1 MGSEL
6 SFSLNNE
13 PRVAHIEQDET
24 LLELLRD
31 RFGLISPKDG
41 CSPQGQCG
49 CCTVIVDGRA
59 VVSCAVPAAK
69 IEGKNILT
77 LEGFSEFERETF
89 ADSFIQAGG
98 LQCGF
103 CTPGIIVRAKNLL
116 DKDPNPTDE
125 QINRILS
132 MHHCR
137 CTGYVK
143 IVDSI
148 KLAAELMR
156 NGDESSRSTSEIAI
170 ESAPNA
176 CTGSCNDNRKPVCTR
191 GVENAARVGQNAP
204 RYRAMELALGDHMF
218 IDDMT
223 LPNMLHGAVLLS
235 AHPRALLKRIETG
248 PAFEMEGVV
257 AVVTAADTPGERFQG
272 LIYNDWPVFIAEGE
286 ETRYVGDVIAAV
298 AAIDRKTARR
308 AAQAI
313 MVEYEIREPIT
324 DPERAL
330 NIDAPKLHKKGNL
343 LSKSEIRRGNVD
355 EALSGSAHVATHT
368 FQTQFIE
375 HMFLEPES
383 CIAVPEGDSLRVYTQ
398 GQGVFDD
405 RRQIASFMGMP
416 EEKVFVQLVTNGGA
430 FGGKEDMSIQ
440 AQTALLAKVTGS
452 PVKLTLSREESLRLH
467 PKRHPIR
474 MTYTVGCDSDG
485 RLTAVRAHMI
495 GDKGAYAS
503 VGSKVLERAAGH
515 CTGPY
520 KVHNVE
526 VISLAAY
533 TNNPPCGA
541 MRGFGANQAAFAIES
556 MLDILAEK
564 VGIDGWEIRY
574 RNALDVGDRFCTG
587 QVLESSVGLKKTLE
601 AVKEIYKQAR
611 YAGIACGIKNVG
623 IGNGLPEYGKA
634 MLEVNA
640 DGTVDIHT
648 GYTEMGQGLFTVL
661 QQTACEETGL
671 PQNVF
676 ANVSADTRFDLDCG
690 QTTASR
696 GTFLGCRG
704 VQEAAR
710 KLKADLDKGRT
721 IRDLIGQTYYGEVLL
736 DDTTSLE
743 SGADR
748 PKTHFAYGFATQV
761 VILDEQGG
769 LQKVVAAHDVGR
781 VMNPCLLEG
790 QLEGSVHM
798 GLGYAL
804 TEEFVVEDA
813 RPKTMTLNSLGLLRA
828 RHMPEIEL
836 IMIEDQH
843 PEGPFGAKGVGEI
856 GLVPTAPAVAGAL
869 YKYDGVRRFSLP
881 MKDSPAARF
890 IRGASPASR

>member
-1 MGSEL
+1 MSSVIEFTLNGEQRSVAVEDGS
-6 SFSLNNE
+6 SLLQ
-13 PRVAHIEQDET
+13 V
-24 LLELLRD
+24 LRD
-31 RFGLISPKDG
+31 DCGLVSPKDG

-49 CCTVIVDGRA
+49 CCTVIIDDRA
-59 VVSCAVPAAK
+59 VVSCAVPASKAA
-69 IEGKNILT
+69 GKRVLT
-77 LEGFSEFERETF
+77 LEGFSELERETF
-89 ADSFIQAGG
+89 ADSFIKAGG

-103 CTPGIIVRAKNLL
+103 CTPGIIVRAKNLI
-116 DKDPNPTDE
+116 DKSPDPTDDD
-125 QINRILS
+125 INRILS

-137 CTGYVK
+137 CTGYIK

-148 KLAAELMR
+148 RLAASDLSQHR
-156 NGDESSRSTSEIAI
+156 RGNGAPVSSREAVDSESCDTGCVGRL
-170 ESAPNA
+170 ESPDQV
-176 CTGSCNDNRKPVCTR
+176 G
-191 GVENAARVGQNAP
+191 RVGTNAR
-204 RYRAMELALGDHMF
+204 RYEARELALGERRF
-218 IDDMT
+218 LDD
-223 LPNMLHGAVLLS
+223 LSVPGMLHGAVLLS
-235 AHPRALLKRIETG
+235 EHPRALVRNIDTTKAKEID
-248 PAFEMEGVV
+248 GVV
-257 AVVTAADTPGERFQG
+257 AIVTADDTPGNRLQG
-272 LIYNDWPVFIAEGE
+272 LIYNDWPIFVAVGE

-298 AAIDRKTARR
+298 AAVDRRTARR
-308 AAQAI
+308 AAEAI
-313 MVEYEIREPIT
+313 VVDYEVRQPVV
-324 DPERAL
+324 DPETAL
-330 NIDAPKLHKKGNL
+330 SPGAPSLHKKGNL
-343 LSKSEIRRGNVD
+343 LSRSEIRRGNVE
-355 EALSGSAHVATHT
+355 EALASSAFVTSNT

-375 HMFLEPES
+375 HMYLEPEA
-383 CIAVPEGDSLRVYTQ
+383 CLVVPEGDVLRVFTQ

-405 RRQIASFMGMP
+405 RRQIASFLGLP

-474 MTYTVGCDSDG
+474 MTYTVGCDAEG
-485 RLTAVRAHMI
+485 RLTAVRATML

-520 KVHNVE
+520 KVDNVE
-526 VISLAAY
+526 VVSLAAY

-541 MRGFGANQAAFAIES
+541 MRGFGANQAAFGIES
-556 MLDILAEK
+556 SLDILAEK

-601 AVKEIYKQAR
+601 AVKDKYRAAR

-634 MLEVNA
+634 MLVVNPDA
-640 DGTVDIHT
+640 TVSIHT

-661 QQTACEETGL
+661 QQTAVEETGL
-671 PQNVF
+671 PLTVF
-676 ANVSADTRFDLDCG
+676 SVVSADTKYGLDCG

-696 GTFLGCRG
+696 GTFLGCLG
-704 VQEAAR
+704 VREAAR
-710 KLKADLDKGRT
+710 RLKADMDRGFTL
-721 IRDLIGQTYYGEVLL
+721 RDLSGKTYYGEVLL

-743 SGADR
+743 SGAQK

-761 VILDEQGG
+761 VILGDDGRVK
-769 LQKVVAAHDVGR
+769 KVIAAHDVGK
-781 VMNPCLLEG
+781 VMNPVMLEG

-804 TEEFVVEDA
+804 TEEFRVEHGI
-813 RPKTMTLNSLGLLRA
+813 PQTMTLNSLGLLRA
-828 RHMPEIEL
+828 RHMPEVEL
-836 IMIEDQH
+836 ILIEEKH
-843 PEGPFGAKGVGEI
+843 PDGPYGAKGVGEI

-869 YKYDGVRRFSLP
+869 YQYDKVRRFSLP
-881 MKDSPAARF
+881 MKDSAAARF
-890 IRGASPASR
+890 IRGTANK

>member
-1 MGSEL
+1 MTSRIEL
-6 SFSLNNE
+6 NLNGTD
-13 PRVAHIEQDET
+13 RAIEIENGAS
-24 LLELLRD
+24 LLEFLRD
-31 RFGLISPKDG
+31 GCGLISPKDG

-59 VVSCAVPAAK
+59 VVACAVPAVNAA
-69 IEGKNILT
+69 GKSVTT

-89 ADSFIQAGG
+89 ADSFIAAGG

-103 CTPGIIVRAKNLL
+103 CTPGIVARAKHLIDNTP
-116 DKDPNPTDE
+116 DPDDD

-148 KLAAELMR
+148 KLAAKALRGEAVPEL
-156 NGDESSRSTSEIAI
+156 
-170 ESAPNA
+170 
-176 CTGSCNDNRKPVCTR
+176 NR
-191 GVENAARVGQNAP
+191 GGRVGTNTP
-204 RYRAMELALGDHMF
+204 RYQARELALGDRPF
-218 IDDMT
+218 IDDMAF
-223 LPNMLHGAVLLS
+223 PDMLHGAVLLS
-235 AHPRALLKRIETG
+235 EHPRALVRTIDISKAKEI
-248 PAFEMEGVV
+248 AGVI
-257 AVVTAADTPGERFQG
+257 AIVTAADTPGERSQG
-272 LIYNDWPVFIAEGE
+272 LIYKDWPIFVAEGE

-298 AAIDRKTARR
+298 AAIDRR
-308 AAQAI
+308 AARKAAAAI
-313 MVEYEIREPIT
+313 LVDYEVREPIT
-324 DPERAL
+324 NPEEAL
-330 NIDAPKLHKKGNL
+330 KPDAPKLHKKGNL
-343 LSKSEIRRGNVD
+343 LSRSEINRGDVE
-355 EALSGSAHVATHT
+355 EALRDSAHVVSHT

-375 HMFLEPES
+375 HMYLEPEA
-383 CIAVPEGDSLRVYTQ
+383 CIAVPEGDGLRVYTQ

-405 RRQIASFMGMP
+405 RRQIASFLGLP
-416 EEKVFVQLVTNGGA
+416 EENIYVELVTNGGA

-440 AQTALLAKVTGS
+440 AQTALLARVAGR

-467 PKRHPIR
+467 PKRHPIK
-474 MTYTVGCDSDG
+474 MTYTVGCDLEG
-485 RLTAVRAHMI
+485 RLTVVKAFMV

-503 VGSKVLERAAGH
+503 VGTKVLERAAGH

-520 KVHNVE
+520 KVDNVHVE
-526 VISLAAY
+526 SLAVY

-541 MRGFGANQAAFAIES
+541 MRGFGANQAAFGIES
-556 MLDILAEK
+556 MLDILAER

-574 RNALDVGDRFCTG
+574 RNALDVGDKFCTG
-587 QVLESSVGLKKTLE
+587 QTLECSVGLKKTLE
-601 AVKEIYKQAR
+601 AVKEGYRSAK

-634 MLEVNA
+634 MLEVRA
-640 DGTVDIHT
+640 DGSVAIYT
-648 GYTEMGQGLFTVL
+648 GFTEMGQGLFTVL

-671 PQNVF
+671 PPSVF
-676 ANVSADTRFDLDCG
+676 SHVSADTKYALDCG

-710 KLKADLDKGRT
+710 KLKADLDQKKT
-721 IRDLIGQTYYGEVLL
+721 LRDLAGRTYYGQVLI

-743 SGADR
+743 ANAAQ

-761 VILDEQGG
+761 VILDDDGRVS
-769 LQKVVAAHDVGR
+769 KVIAAHDVGK
-781 VMNPCLLEG
+781 VMNPALLEG
-790 QLEGSVHM
+790 QLEGSIHM

-804 TEEFVVEDA
+804 TEEFRVEGGV
-813 RPKTMTLNSLGLLRA
+813 PQTMTVNSQGLLRA
-828 RHMPEIEL
+828 RHMPEVEL
-836 IMIEDQH
+836 FMIEEEH
-843 PEGPFGAKGVGEI
+843 PDGPYGAKGVGEI

-869 YKYDGVRRFSLP
+869 YKFDGIRRFSLP

-890 IRGASPASR
+890 IRGGGGAR